1 MKKVLVSYATP
12 NYYLSQQYLVASS
25 KQFFNAHA
33 SYTPELIDE
42 GFIEKNKHIFNLSRG
57 GGYWLWKPY
66 IIQKVLSMLS
76 EGDFLFYIDSGNLI
90 TGNINPLFDICA
102 RDSRGILF
110 FDNRDGCPEGGIW
123 KNDMWTKFDCFEVMK
138 CNTDEYV
145 NGNQIDGSY
154 VLVQKNKFSVEFFNE
169 YLTWCET
176 GTIIT
181 DEPSVLGE
189 DYPAFRQ
196 HRHDQSILSLMAIKY
211 KLPVSREP
219 SEWGNHLINDK
230 SEYGQLFMHHR
241 GVLARCGDVL
251 DKYKVQFE

>member
-42 GFIEKNKHIFNLSRG
+42 AFIQKNKHIFNLSRG

-66 IIQKVLSMLS
+66 IIQKTLSMLS
-76 EGDFLFYIDSGNLI
+76 EGDFVFYIDSGNLI
-90 TGNINPLFDICA
+90 SA
-102 RDSRGILF
+102 RDKRGILF
-110 FDNRDGCPEGGIW
+110 FDNRDGCPDGGTW
-123 KNDMWTKFDCFEVMK
+123 KNDMWTKFDCFEIMK
-138 CNTDEYV
+138 CNTEEYI

-181 DEPSVLGE
+181 DEPSILGK

-211 KLPVSREP
+211 KLPISREP
-219 SEWGNHLINDK
+219 SEWGNHLINEK

-241 GVLARCGDVL
+241 GVLARCGDAL